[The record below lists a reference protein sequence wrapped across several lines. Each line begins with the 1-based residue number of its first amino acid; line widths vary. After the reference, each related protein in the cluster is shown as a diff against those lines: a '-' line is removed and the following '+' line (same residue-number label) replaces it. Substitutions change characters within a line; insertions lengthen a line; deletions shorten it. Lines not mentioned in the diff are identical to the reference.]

1 MRKLKVRRIGNS
13 LGVVLP
19 KEMLQELGVGE
30 GDELIATRA
39 QDAYLIGRRDET
51 FQRAMKIAE
60 KGMNKYRN
68 ALRELAKR

>member
-1 MRKLKVRRIGNS
+1 MRKLKVQRIGNS

-39 QDAYLIGRRDET
+39 QDAYLIGRRDEA